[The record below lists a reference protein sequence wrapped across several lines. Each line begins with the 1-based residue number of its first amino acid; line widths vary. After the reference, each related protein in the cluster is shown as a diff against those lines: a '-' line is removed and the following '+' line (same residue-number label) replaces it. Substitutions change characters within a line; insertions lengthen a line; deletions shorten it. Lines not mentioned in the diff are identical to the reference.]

1 MQRYALMITV
11 AVALIAGGT
20 ALAGEIYK
28 WTDENGNVHYEDRP
42 LGGEATERVDI
53 VSRSTDNSAVKASID
68 ARRDR
73 VAAREE
79 AKAGRAA
86 AEAEAAKAQAEAE
99 DREQKCAQYRARLE
113 TYLQSSRL
121 YREDASGERTYLD
134 EKQILEARAKAQE
147 KIQEYC
153 N

>member
-1 MQRYALMITV
+1 MQRYALLVTV
-11 AVALIAGGT
+11 AVALTAGGS
-20 ALAGEIYK
+20 ALSGEIYK

-42 LGGEATERVDI
+42 LGGDSTERVNI
-53 VSRSTDNSAVKASID
+53 ASRSTDNSAVKASID

-79 AKAGRAA
+79 ARAERAA
-86 AEAEAAKAQAEAE
+86 AEAEATEAAQAEE
-99 DREQKCAQYRARLE
+99 DRKQKCSEYRTRME
-113 TYLQSSRL
+113 SYLQSQRL
-121 YREDASGERTYLD
+121 YREDENGERTYLD
-134 EKQILEARAKAQE
+134 DQQILEARAKVQE

>member
-42 LGGEATERVDI
+42 LGGEATERVNI
-53 VSRSTDNSAVKASID
+53 VSRNTDHSAVKASID
-68 ARRDR
+68 ARRER

-79 AKAGRAA
+79 ARAGRAA
-86 AEAEAAKAQAEAE
+86 AEAEAAKAQADAE
-99 DREQKCAQYRARLE
+99 DREQKCADYRARLE

-134 EKQILEARAKAQE
+134 EKQILEARAKVQE